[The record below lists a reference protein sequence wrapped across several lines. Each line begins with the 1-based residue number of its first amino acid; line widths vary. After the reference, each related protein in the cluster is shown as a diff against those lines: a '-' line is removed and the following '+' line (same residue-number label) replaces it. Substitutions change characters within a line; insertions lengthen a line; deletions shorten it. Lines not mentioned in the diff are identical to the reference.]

1 MANELA
7 LHLNKYLTQDV
18 KREAQRILLANKPR
32 SIKYLVFHKG
42 EISLN
47 GKGIKSYIPKDIY
60 ISGIMK
66 YFGRFIQ
73 GIAGRDFIPDFS
85 TAISLYF
92 YLIRPYIT
100 EDEYYTWLRNVM
112 VNHYGADI
120 IKKHRFEIKGYYFGL
135 LEKISS
141 TIIFNTDID
150 PTLYE
155 KDHEEYFRIRGERL
169 SVFSKDALR
178 FHEWLDNQ
186 IVK

>member
-7 LHLNKYLTQDV
+7 LYLNEYLTQDV
-18 KREAQRILLANKPR
+18 KREAQRILLANKPV

-47 GKGIKSYIPKDIY
+47 GKGIRSYIPGDIY
-60 ISGIMK
+60 ISGVMK
-66 YFGRFIQ
+66 YFGHFIQ
-73 GIAGRDFIPDFS
+73 GIVGRNFIPDFN

-100 EDEYYTWLRNVM
+100 EDEYYTWLKNIM
-112 VNHYGADI
+112 VNYYGADI
-120 IKKHRFEIKGYYFGL
+120 ENKFENKGYYFGL

-141 TIIFNTDID
+141 TVIFNTDID
-150 PTLYE
+150 PTFYE
-155 KDHEEYFRIRGERL
+155 NEEYFRVIGERL

-178 FHEWLDNQ
+178 FREWLGNQ
-186 IVK
+186 NVK